1 MDLLGSSTDV
11 PKLDRLLRRE
21 INDNVAIS
29 SGLVSILD
37 SLLLSI
43 SNQRVVVSYIS
54 ATSRLQKRT
63 HEENRSLQAL
73 STCFTYVFQDV
84 RVVDTILNSDLIY
97 QHLPSITPKRHTVFD
112 LWIVGPS
119 PMGSLN
125 GIPNSIISAPPASSA
140 NMRGT
145 VESRVGKPAV
155 MKVTNALSVSH
166 LSVC

>member
-84 RVVDTILNSDLIY
+84 RVVDTVLNSDLPDQQRFY
-97 QHLPSITPKRHTVFD
+97 LTVQRRDVQCLIFG
-112 LWIVGPS
+112 LWAR
-119 PMGSLN
+119 L
-125 GIPNSIISAPPASSA
+125 
-140 NMRGT
+140 RWD
-145 VESRVGKPAV
+145 
-155 MKVTNALSVSH
+155 H
-166 LSVC
+166 